1 MASSLLLLLPPW
13 CLLRELRGGVP
24 GGAGG
29 RWVAGGSAAADM
41 GWRRAGGGADGVA
54 RRWVLLLCVGSF
66 CIGLLF
72 TDRMWTL
79 PEASE
84 VAIPNKRRAK
94 DAELTSGD
102 CNIRKVQGKHDY
114 NDMLHILDTRQDARS
129 LDKTIANLETELS
142 AARTLQD
149 SFLNGSPVPEEFRP
163 SEPNGRRKYLMV
175 IGINTAFNSRKRRDS
190 IRNTWMPKGE
200 MRKKLEEEK
209 GIIIRFVIGHSLLSP
224 QAEECLTML
233 SFSAISGG
241 IVDRAIHAEDKK
253 HRDFMRLDH
262 VEGYLE
268 LSGKTR
274 TYFATAVAL
283 WDANFYVKV
292 DDDVHVNIAT
302 LGNILSKHILKPRVY
317 IGCMK
322 SGPVLSDKDVRYYE
336 PEHWKFGEVGNKYFR
351 HATGQLYA
359 ISKDLASYISLN
371 KHVLHKYINED
382 VSLGAWLIGLDVEH
396 IDDRRLC
403 CGTPPDCEWK
413 AQAGNTCAA
422 SFDWKCSG
430 ICNSVQNIWGVHKRC
445 SEGDKALLTAAF

>member
-1 MASSLLLLLPPW
+1 M
-13 CLLRELRGGVP
+13 R
-24 GGAGG
+24 
-29 RWVAGGSAAADM
+29 
-41 GWRRAGGGADGVA
+41 WRRGGGAVGDGGVA

-66 CIGLLF
+66 CLGLLF
-72 TDRMWTL
+72 TNGMWTL

-84 VAIPNKRRAK
+84 VAKPNERREK
-94 DAELTSGD
+94 ETELTAED
-102 CNIRKVQGKHDY
+102 CNSVKVQEKHDY
-114 NDMLHILDTRQDARS
+114 KDILLVSDTHNAVQT

-142 AARTLQD
+142 AARTLQE
-149 SFLNGSPVPEEFRP
+149 SFLNGSPVSEEHKA
-163 SEPNGRRKYLMV
+163 SGSIGRRKYFMV
-175 IGINTAFNSRKRRDS
+175 IGINTAFSSRKRRDS
-190 IRNTWMPKGE
+190 IRYTWMPQGE
-200 MRKKLEEEK
+200 KRKKLEEEK
-209 GIIIRFVIGHSLLSP
+209 GIVIRFVIGH
-224 QAEECLTML
+224 
-233 SFSAISGG
+233 SAISGG
-241 IVDRAIHAEDKK
+241 IVDRAIEAENRK
-253 HRDFMRLDH
+253 HGDFMRLDH

-268 LSGKTR
+268 LSGKTK

-283 WDANFYVKV
+283 WDADFYVKV

-302 LGNILSKHILKPRVY
+302 LGQILSKHVLRPRVY

-336 PEHWKFGEVGNKYFR
+336 PEHWKFGDVGNKYFR

-359 ISKDLASYISLN
+359 LSKDLATYISIN

-430 ICNSVQNIWGVHKRC
+430 ICNSVESIWGVHNRC
-445 SEGDKALLTAAF
+445 GESEKTLWTAF

>member
-1 MASSLLLLLPPW
+1 
-13 CLLRELRGGVP
+13 
-24 GGAGG
+24 
-29 RWVAGGSAAADM
+29 M
-41 GWRRAGGGADGVA
+41 GWRRGGGADGVA

-66 CIGLLF
+66 CLGLLF
-72 TDRMWTL
+72 TDRMWSL
-79 PEASE
+79 PEADE
-84 VAIPNKRRAK
+84 VAVLPNLRREEE
-94 DAELTSGD
+94 AERKTGD
-102 CNIRKVQGKHDY
+102 CNVGKVQGKHDY
-114 NDMLHILDTRQDARS
+114 NDMLRVSDAHHNS
-129 LDKTIANLETELS
+129 QTLDKAIANLETELS

-149 SFLNGSPVPEEFRP
+149 SFLNGSPVQEDYKA
-163 SEPNGRRKYLMV
+163 SESTGRRKYLMV
-175 IGINTAFNSRKRRDS
+175 IGINTAFSSRKRRDS
-190 IRNTWMPKGE
+190 IRNTWMPTGE
-200 MRKKLEEEK
+200 IRKKLEEER
-209 GIIIRFVIGHSLLSP
+209 GIIVFVIGH
-224 QAEECLTML
+224 
-233 SFSAISGG
+233 SAISGG
-241 IVDRAIHAEDKK
+241 IVDRAIQAEDKK
-253 HRDFMRLDH
+253 HGDFMRLDH

-302 LGNILSKHILKPRVY
+302 LGNILSKHISKPRVY

-359 ISKDLASYISLN
+359 ISKDLAAYISLN

-422 SFDWKCSG
+422 SFDWKMQRYLQLCAEHLGGS
-430 ICNSVQNIWGVHKRC
+430 
-445 SEGDKALLTAAF
+445 

>member
-1 MASSLLLLLPPW
+1 M
-13 CLLRELRGGVP
+13 
-24 GGAGG
+24 
-29 RWVAGGSAAADM
+29 
-41 GWRRAGGGADGVA
+41 A

-66 CIGLLF
+66 CLGLLF
-72 TDRMWTL
+72 TDRMWSL
-79 PEASE
+79 PEADE
-84 VAIPNKRRAK
+84 VAVLPNLRREEE
-94 DAELTSGD
+94 AERKTGD
-102 CNIRKVQGKHDY
+102 CNVGKVQGKHDY
-114 NDMLHILDTRQDARS
+114 NDMLRVSDAHHNS
-129 LDKTIANLETELS
+129 QTLDKAIANLETELS

-149 SFLNGSPVPEEFRP
+149 SFLNGSPVQEDYKA
-163 SEPNGRRKYLMV
+163 SESTGRRKYLMV
-175 IGINTAFNSRKRRDS
+175 IGINTAFSSRKRRDS
-190 IRNTWMPKGE
+190 IRNTWMPTGE
-200 MRKKLEEEK
+200 IRKKLEEER
-209 GIIIRFVIGHSLLSP
+209 GIIVRFVIGH
-224 QAEECLTML
+224 
-233 SFSAISGG
+233 SAISGG
-241 IVDRAIHAEDKK
+241 IVDRAIQAEDKK
-253 HRDFMRLDH
+253 HGDFMRLDH

-302 LGNILSKHILKPRVY
+302 LGNILSKHISKPRVY

-359 ISKDLASYISLN
+359 ISKDLAAYISLN

-430 ICNSVQNIWGVHKRC
+430 ICNSVQNIWGVHKKC
-445 SEGDKALLTAAF
+445 SEDEKALLTVSF